1 MENGHRVSNGITN
14 GHAIKKKK
22 ENGHVITNGA
32 NGTNGNCPESSH
44 HFLTQLFD
52 TMVSEGIDKAND
64 RKNKIVEFKHPKEL
78 EQILD
83 LDLKDATSDD
93 RLLSICSDVI
103 KYSVK
108 TGTQDLL
115 KITLKRQLSLF
126 EFNFVSFFSE
136 KQLQKNVCRFCP
148 FSFLACCLSFFNLRL
163 LISLWYLKIFLNNM
177 Q

>member
-1 MENGHRVSNGITN
+1 MENGQGVSNGITN
-14 GHAIKKKK
+14 RHTIKNKK

-44 HFLTQLFD
+44 HFLTQLFE

-83 LDLKDATSDD
+83 LDLKDATTDD

-108 TGTQDLL
+108 TGTRHLL
-115 KITLKRQLSLF
+115 KIILKRQLSLNLILF
-126 EFNFVSFFSE
+126 LSSVKNNY
-136 KQLQKNVCRFCP
+136 KRKNVCRFYK
-148 FSFLACCLSFFNLRL
+148 SFF
-163 LISLWYLKIFLNNM
+163 IFGHCAVCPSIYDF
-177 Q
+177 